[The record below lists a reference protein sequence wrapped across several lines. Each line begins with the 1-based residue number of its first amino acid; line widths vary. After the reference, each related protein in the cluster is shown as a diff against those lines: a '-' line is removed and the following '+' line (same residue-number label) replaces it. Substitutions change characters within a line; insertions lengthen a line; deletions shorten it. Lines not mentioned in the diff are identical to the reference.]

1 MRNIVENEYFDWLYN
16 IVCDDESNI
25 KYRSLLWY
33 MFQIEFVWFVDK
45 DANRASDGINLRYEF
60 GRRNNYSR
68 REIDEYLEYM
78 PCSVLEMMI
87 ALAINMEDHIMCD
100 PSIGDR
106 TGQWFWNMIASL
118 GLLGMSDG
126 KFDMYYAGNK
136 IDIFL
141 ERKYKRNGE
150 GGLFTVKDRSLD
162 MRDAEIWYQANWY
175 LDENFDFTL

>member
-1 MRNIVENEYFDWLYN
+1 MRNVVENEYFNWLYN
-16 IVCDDESNI
+16 IVCDDTSNVT
-25 KYRSLLWY
+25 YRSLLWY
-33 MFQIEFVWFVDK
+33 MFNIEFVWLIDM
-45 DANRASDGINLRYEF
+45 DENRASDGISLRYRF
-60 GRRNNYSR
+60 GQDAGYSR
-68 REIDEYLEYM
+68 REIDSLNYM

-87 ALAINMEDHIMCD
+87 ALSLDIEEHIMCD

-126 KFDMYYAGNK
+126 KFDMYYAGEK

-141 ERKYKRNGE
+141 ERRYKKNGE

-162 MRDAEIWYQANWY
+162 MRQEEIWVQANWY